1 MIPTFQITDLKSA
14 VREGRDYK
22 SRPTDKTKKGEFQNE
37 IRPSSISIII
47 IKLADY
53 FLPYVA
59 ANFRAS

>member
-1 MIPTFQITDLKSA
+1 MIPTFRIKDLKSA
-14 VREGRDYK
+14 VREGKLK

-37 IRPSSISIII
+37 IRPSSISKII

-59 ANFRAS
+59 ANFKAS